1 MLFAFTSLIV
11 LSAYLILIVTFT
23 IGWKRIPYFEQKE
36 NSNPTLNISVVV
48 ACRNEEQNL
57 YQLLAALKNQ
67 TTSAFQLVLV
77 NDHSIDNT
85 RKVMESAKFD
95 FADIVILDAEG
106 SGKKQALKQGI
117 LSARGD
123 LIITTDADCIPECT
137 WIETIGYFQHEFP
150 SDLIICPVGISGNKT
165 AFDQLQQLE
174 FSTLVAS
181 GAGAAGVNMPIM
193 CNGANLA
200 FTKEAWL
207 QSQHELH
214 DEQISGDDMFLLLSV
229 KKRRGVIRFLKSSK
243 VFVSTSTTTTF
254 KSFIRQRQRWTSKST
269 VYTDWQVI
277 FTACTVFLVSLI
289 QIALLAF
296 SIYDLLYLYLFAVV
310 FVVKYLADLLLL
322 SKVSGFFELKH
333 AVVNSFMLSLLYPFY
348 IVVVAIT
355 GLMSKPVWK

>member
-1 MLFAFTSLIV
+1 MLFASIALIV

-36 NSNPTLNISVVV
+36 NSNPMLNISVVV

-67 TTSAFQLVLV
+67 TTSAFELVLV
-77 NDHSIDNT
+77 NDHSTDNT
-85 RKVMESAKFD
+85 RKVMESVKSD

-117 LSARGD
+117 LSAKGD
-123 LIITTDADCIPECT
+123 LIITTDADCIPVST
-137 WIETIGYFQHEFP
+137 WIETIGDFQLEFP
-150 SDLIICPVGISGNKT
+150 SDLIICPVSMSGENT
-165 AFDQLQQLE
+165 TFDTLQQFE
-174 FSTLVAS
+174 FTTLVAS

-200 FTKEAWL
+200 FTKDAWL
-207 QSQHELH
+207 NSQHDLH
-214 DEQISGDDMFLLLSV
+214 DEQISGDDMFLLLSI
-229 KKRRGVIRFLKSSK
+229 KKRRGVIRFLKSSEA
-243 VFVSTSTTTTF
+243 FVYTSTAPTL

-296 SIYDLLYLYLFAVV
+296 AIYDLSYLYLFVVV

-333 AVVNSFMLSLLYPFY
+333 TIVNAFMLSLLYPFY

-355 GLMSKPVWK
+355 GLISKPTWR

>member
-11 LSAYLILIVTFT
+11 LSAYIILIVTFT
-23 IGWKRIPYFEQKE
+23 IGWKRIPYFEQNK
-36 NSNPTLNISVVV
+36 NSNPTLKISVVV

-67 TTSAFQLVLV
+67 TTSAFELVLV
-77 NDHSIDNT
+77 NDHSTDNT
-85 RKVMESAKFD
+85 RKVMESAKSD

-117 LSARGD
+117 LSSRGD

-137 WIETIGYFQHEFP
+137 WIETITAFQHEFP
-150 SDLIICPVGISGNKT
+150 SDLIICPVGMSGNKT

-181 GAGAAGVNMPIM
+181 GAGATGVNMPIM

-214 DEQISGDDMFLLLSV
+214 DEQISGDDMFLLLDI
-229 KKRRGVIRFLKSSK
+229 KKRRGVIRFLKSSEA
-243 VFVSTSTTTTF
+243 FVSTSTVPTF

-269 VYTDWQVI
+269 AYTDWQVI

-333 AVVNSFMLSLLYPFY
+333 MVVNSFMLSLLYPFY

>member
-1 MLFAFTSLIV
+1 MLFASIALIV
-11 LSAYLILIVTFT
+11 LSAYSILIVTFT
-23 IGWKRIPYFEQKE
+23 IGWKRIPYFEPNK
-36 NSNPTLNISVVV
+36 NSNSTLKVSVVV

-57 YQLLAALKNQ
+57 DQLLAALKNQ
-67 TTSAFQLVLV
+67 TTSAFELVLV
-77 NDHSIDNT
+77 NDHSTDNT
-85 RKVMESAKFD
+85 RKVMESAKLD
-95 FADIVILDAEG
+95 FADITIIDAVG

-117 LSARGD
+117 LSAKGD
-123 LIITTDADCIPECT
+123 LIITTDADCIPVST
-137 WIETIGYFQHEFP
+137 WIETIGDFQLEFP
-150 SDLIICPVGISGNKT
+150 SDLIICPVAMNGENT
-165 AFDQLQQLE
+165 AFGQLQQLE
-174 FSTLVAS
+174 FTTLVAS

-214 DEQISGDDMFLLLSV
+214 DEQISGDDMFLLLSI
-229 KKRRGVIRFLKSSK
+229 KRRRGVIRFLKSPK
-243 VFVSTSTTTTF
+243 AFVYTSTVPTF

-277 FTACTVFLVSLI
+277 FTACMVFLVSLI
-289 QIALLAF
+289 QIALMAF

-310 FVVKYLADLLLL
+310 FIVKYLADLLLL

-333 AVVNSFMLSLLYPFY
+333 TAANAFMLSLLYPFY

-355 GLMSKPVWK
+355 GLISKPTWR